1 MGGSN
6 VLLSPSRG
14 HTLGSTAIEVVTNL
28 DKPVAEWAP
37 FCQQLADTWLSYVDP
52 ATKKPL
58 KARLHWAKQRTFLS
72 LLGEDGRRVKASEWR

>member
-14 HTLGSTAIEVVTNL
+14 HTLGSTAVEVVTNL

-37 FCQQLADTWLSYVDP
+37 TIGGYVAIVCGPGDQETVESE
-52 ATKKPL
+52 A
-58 KARLHWAKQRTFLS
+58 S
-72 LLGEDGRRVKASEWR
+72 LGEAVDFFVITWRRWTAR